1 MSRIGRKPIAL
12 PNGVEVKIDGKHV
25 SVKGGKGTLE
35 MDIMPQINVKLEDGS
50 LVVERESEVKAVR
63 AAHGM
68 TRAML
73 NNMITGVSAGFE
85 KKLEIVGVG
94 YRAAMQGKT
103 LVLNLGYSH
112 SIEVVPPKGIEF
124 ACPSPI
130 NITVSGIDKQAVG
143 QVAANIRE
151 YRSPEPYKGKGIR
164 YEGEYVIRKAGKAG
178 AKTK

>member
-1 MSRIGRKPIAL
+1 MSRIGNKPITL
-12 PNGVEVKIDGKHV
+12 PSGVEVKVDGNHV
-25 SVKGGKGTLE
+25 TVKGGKGVLE
-35 MDIMPQINVKLEDGS
+35 MQTMPQIKVKLDGGA
-50 LVVERESEVKAVR
+50 VQVERENETKQVK

-68 TRAML
+68 TRAIL

-94 YRAAMQGKT
+94 YRAQMQGKT

-112 SIEVVPPKGIEF
+112 DIKVEPPQGIEF

-130 NITVSGIDKQAVG
+130 NITVSGIDKQLVG

-151 YRSPEPYKGKGIR
+151 WRSPEPYKGKGIR